1 LILDIKKA
9 AMRIIGGF
17 VFLLFVL
24 GACAPAPTPTESDKL
39 HVVATTGMV
48 ADLVQAIGGSA
59 VLVDA
64 LMGPGVDPHLYKAT
78 QGDLSRLQEADL
90 VVYNGLHLEGKMG
103 EILEKLGRRKPVVA
117 VADGL
122 PRKQLLQDTLF
133 SGNYDPHV
141 WFDVSLWAATV
152 PVVRDALVQADSSQR
167 DYFMAQAARYEQQL
181 GDLHRWVRDTLQVL
195 PEGRRVVVTAHDAFN
210 YFGRAYDLEVR
221 GLQGISTLS
230 EFGLRDRVDL
240 VNFLVE
246 QGISAVFVE
255 TSVSTKNIES
265 IIEGCR
271 QKGHIVRIGG
281 NLYSDAMGAAGTPE
295 GTYIGMVQANVRTL
309 IQSLNAN

>member
-1 LILDIKKA
+1 
-9 AMRIIGGF
+9 MRIIGGF
-17 VFLLFVL
+17 VFLAFLFF
-24 GACAPAPTPTESDKL
+24 ACESSPKQVASDKL

-117 VADGL
+117 VADGI

-210 YFGRAYDLEVR
+210 YFGRAYDLVVR

>member
-1 LILDIKKA
+1 
-9 AMRIIGGF
+9 MRIFGGF
-17 VFLLFVL
+17 VFLLLIL
-24 GACAPAPTPTESDKL
+24 GACAPASTPTESDKL
-39 HVVATTGMV
+39 YVVATTGMV
-48 ADLVQAIGGSA
+48 ADMVKAIGGSA
-59 VLVDA
+59 VEVDA

-117 VADGL
+117 VADGV

-152 PVVRDALVQADSSQR
+152 PVVRDALIQADSSQR
-167 DYFMAQAARYEQQL
+167 DYFVAQADLYGQQL
-181 GDLHRWVRDTLQVL
+181 EDLHRWVRDTLQVL

-210 YFGRAYDLEVR
+210 YFGRAYDMEVR

-246 QGISAVFVE
+246 KDITAVFVE

-281 NLYSDAMGAAGTPE
+281 NLYSDAMGAADTPE

-309 IQSLNAN
+309 IESLNAN

>member
-1 LILDIKKA
+1 
-9 AMRIIGGF
+9 MRIIGGF
-17 VFLLFVL
+17 VFLAFLFF
-24 GACAPAPTPTESDKL
+24 ACESSPKQAASDKL

-59 VLVDA
+59 VVVDA

-195 PEGRRVVVTAHDAFN
+195 PEGRRIVVTAHDAFN

-246 QGISAVFVE
+246 KGISSVFVE
-255 TSVSTKNIES
+255 TSVSTKNMES